1 MEEPWT
7 EFASSRLEN
16 LTEPNPFFEPFSN
29 VDLQPSTE
37 LGTLGLRD
45 EAKGDGDSDE
55 DDGISSFEG
64 VRPAWADNESTTKC
78 TGCMLP
84 FVFLRRRR
92 RLIFPSLSE
101 LTPPQQVTTAASVGA
116 YSATSVQR
124 SKLLSLN
131 GLDTTNRRGCVEHA
145 SLSSSTLGRSLI
157 RRSSG
162 TNHFLPRR
170 VPLGVP
176 SSPPQGSTQQGR
188 RNFTSLS
195 ASYILC
201 AASPSG

>member
-1 MEEPWT
+1 MKAEINHLMEEPWT

-101 LTPPQQVTTAASVGA
+101 LTLSNRSPLPLLWGRILRQVYRDQS
-116 YSATSVQR
+116 
-124 SKLLSLN
+124 
-131 GLDTTNRRGCVEHA
+131 
-145 SLSSSTLGRSLI
+145 
-157 RRSSG
+157 
-162 TNHFLPRR
+162 FFP
-170 VPLGVP
+170 
-176 SSPPQGSTQQGR
+176 
-188 RNFTSLS
+188 
-195 ASYILC
+195 
-201 AASPSG
+201 